1 LLFGMTPEMII
12 VNLIVLGIGMTVH
25 EFAHNYVGDMM
36 GDPVPRQQG
45 RLTLNPFVHI
55 NWVGWLMFAIIGF
68 GILGSAPISPRRM
81 RNPRWGYLA
90 AVAAGPISNLLLALV
105 FGIVI
110 RIFGLEALAGMPDI
124 VRLLLIQMVFLNVLL
139 FIFNIL
145 PLFPLDG
152 WHIAL
157 SLLPGHWLTRAQVP
171 VVVQQNARPISGFL
185 QEPAYKW
192 QQWQQLS
199 YYVFLGLIFIS
210 IARGFMGLTFLPDPL
225 SLLIGEPTRAI
236 SLLLMGF

>member
-1 LLFGMTPEMII
+1 MLFNLTPEMII

-55 NWVGWLMFAIIGF
+55 NWVGWLMFAIVGF
-68 GILGSAPISPRRM
+68 GILGSAPISPYRM

-110 RIFGLEALAGMPDI
+110 RIFGIEALAGMPSV

-152 WHIAL
+152 WHIVL
-157 SLLPGHWLTRAQVP
+157 SLLPGRWLTRSQVP
-171 VVVQQNARPISGFL
+171 AVIQQNARPISGFL

-192 QQWQQLS
+192 QQWQQVS
-199 YYVFLGLIFIS
+199 YYVFIGLIFIS
-210 IARGFMGLTFLPDPL
+210 IAQAFMGLSFLPDPL
-225 SLLIGEPTRAI
+225 AVLIGEPTRAI
-236 SLLLMGF
+236 SFLLMGI